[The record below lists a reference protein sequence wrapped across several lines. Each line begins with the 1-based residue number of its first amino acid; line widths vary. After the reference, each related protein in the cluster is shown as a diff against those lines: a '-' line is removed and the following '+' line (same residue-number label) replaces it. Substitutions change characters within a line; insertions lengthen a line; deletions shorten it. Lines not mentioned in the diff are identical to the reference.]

1 MATPASESHR
11 LTELAGGVRVITEQ
25 VPAVRSVAVGLW
37 IANGSADE
45 DDERAGISHLLEH
58 MLFRGTPSLSSREID
73 EVFDAM
79 GAEINAATDKET
91 TILYSRVVDSHV
103 DRAFAVL
110 TEMLA
115 SPTFEDL
122 ATERQVVLEEIAMYE
137 DDPQDRVFEL
147 LSETLY
153 GPGPLGRPV
162 IGRAETVAAVDEE
175 RLRAF
180 HDERYTARRIVVA
193 AAGALEHELI
203 VELAERHL
211 ASLPPG
217 PDHPDPPTPGE
228 LAPTTTAFTEKE
240 TEQCHICFGGAG
252 LARVDERRFALRVLE
267 AILGGTSS
275 SRLFQEIRERA
286 GLAYAVFTFSNLHAR
301 VGDVG
306 VYVGT
311 RPENLSRA
319 LDVLR
324 GELERLVRDGV
335 GEDELERAQ
344 ENLKGRVALSQES
357 VAARMN
363 RIGSA
368 LLLDLP
374 VLNTQETIAR
384 IEAVTLADVRDLGA
398 ELYAPERLTVVGVG
412 PDRGDFEAAVGPLA
426 GAGSPQ

>member
-1 MATPASESHR
+1 MAKPASGSHR

-25 VPAVRSVAVGLW
+25 VPSVRSVAVGMW

-58 MLFRGTPSLSSREID
+58 MLFRGTPSLTSREID
-73 EVFDAM
+73 ETFDAM

-91 TILYSRVVDSHV
+91 TLLYSRVVDSHV
-103 DRAFAVL
+103 ERAFTVL
-110 TEMLA
+110 AEMLA
-115 SPTFEDL
+115 TPAFEDL

-137 DDPQDRVFEL
+137 DDAQDRVFEL

-153 GPGPLGRPV
+153 GDGPLGRPV
-162 IGRAETVAAVDEE
+162 IGRAATVAAIDEQ

-180 HDERYTARRIVVA
+180 HDERYTARRVVVA
-193 AAGALEHELI
+193 AAGALEHEQI
-203 VELAERHL
+203 VALAERHL
-211 ASLPPG
+211 ATLAPG
-217 PDHPDPPTPGE
+217 PDGAGEPAAGE
-228 LAPTTTAFTEKE
+228 LAPTTTAFFEKE
-240 TEQCHICFGGAG
+240 TEQCHMCVGGAG
-252 LARVDERRFALRVLE
+252 LARSDERRFALRVLE

-286 GLAYAVFTFSNLHAR
+286 GLAYSVFTFSNLHAR

-306 VYVGT
+306 IYLGT
-311 RPENLSRA
+311 RPDNVPRA
-319 LDVLR
+319 LELLR
-324 GELERLVRDGV
+324 AELARLAGDGV
-335 GEDELERAQ
+335 TVEELNRAK

-357 VAARMN
+357 VSAHMN

-374 VLNTQETIAR
+374 VLTLEETIAR
-384 IEAVTLADVRDLGA
+384 IERVTHTGVCELGA

-412 PDRGDFEAAVGPLA
+412 PDSAEFEAAVRPAAAA
-426 GAGSPQ
+426 GGGR